1 MQNPA
6 PNIYRLLTILTISI
20 LAGGTVF
27 YHYVEHLSW
36 LDALYFCVI
45 TLATVGYGDI
55 TPHTALGKIFT
66 IFYIL
71 AGVGIIGA
79 FIRSL
84 IQRGEERRERR
95 LRDRDEQ

>member
-1 MQNPA
+1 MQNPV
-6 PNIYRLLTILTISI
+6 PNIYRLLTILTISV

-45 TLATVGYGDI
+45 TLASVGYGDI
-55 TPHTALGKIFT
+55 TPKTALGKIFT
-66 IFYIL
+66 IFYIF

-84 IQRGEERRERR
+84 IQRAQERRERR
-95 LRDRDEQ
+95 LQDRDKQ